1 MSSPDTSA
9 AATVSSMH
17 EPTQTPGGTPVGA
30 KQERPRSL
38 SRDAWDDLRR
48 KPIFWISLVLM
59 TLFLVMAAVPGLF
72 TSQDPLANDAC
83 QLEFSRAKPSAEAW
97 FGRDLQG
104 CDIYTRTIYGARASI
119 LVGSFATIVA
129 MLLGSAAGVVAGFFG
144 GWTDILVSRLV
155 DIFFAIPLLLG
166 AILILSS
173 FPNNPGTSSI
183 VAISK
188 VAAAIAVL
196 GWTITAR
203 IMRSSV
209 IQVKQ
214 ADFVQAARALG
225 AGNGRIIRSHILP
238 NSLTPVIVVTTLSL
252 GGYIG
257 AEATLSYL
265 GIGLQPPVISWGIAI
280 SDAQTYIRTSP
291 HLILFPG
298 VFLSMAVLSFLMLGD
313 AVREALDPKLR

>member
-1 MSSPDTSA
+1 MTDPYAA
-9 AATVSSMH
+9 AATTSTPT
-17 EPTQTPGGTPVGA
+17 EPVVAPRSTTETAVGR
-30 KQERPRSL
+30 ERPRSL
-38 SRDAWDDLRR
+38 ARDAWDDLRR
-48 KPIFWISLVLM
+48 KPIFWVSLVLM
-59 TLFLVMAAVPGLF
+59 TLFVLMAAFPGLF
-72 TSQDPLANDAC
+72 TSQDPYANDAC
-83 QLEFSRAKPSAEAW
+83 HLELSRQPPSSDAW

-119 LVGSFATIVA
+119 LVGAFATLVA
-129 MLLGSAAGVVAGFFG
+129 MMLGSATGVVAGFFG
-144 GWTDILVSRLV
+144 GWLDALVSRV
-155 DIFFAIPLLLG
+155 IDIFFAIPLLLG
-166 AILILSS
+166 AILILTS
-173 FPNNPGTSSI
+173 FPNNPGTSRT
-183 VAISK
+183 VATAK
-188 VAAAIAVL
+188 VAVAIAVL

-209 IQVKQ
+209 IQVKE

-225 AGNGRIIRSHILP
+225 AGNWRIIRSHVLP
-238 NSLTPVIVVTTLSL
+238 NSLTPVIVITTLSL

-291 HLILFPG
+291 HLIFFPG
-298 VFLSMAVLSFLMLGD
+298 VFLALAVLSFLMFGD